1 MAWRV
6 WRIVEGF
13 LTSMLNSSESG
24 SSAFSGERKKAQVAS
39 LATQTKNWGNPHK
52 IEYLFNSWL
61 LRSSHFLWVIFMLL
75 QKLMPKSRNMTK
87 DKTTWK
93 QFHENITERKRQTN
107 ALFLDVFRK
116 QFDQF
121 CYIKPLKLDN
131 EIWMCVKWKMEE
143 RKRLNTPPQAVCC
156 FMMVTNT
163 CMQHIRHIW
172 TFMHGFPQRRK
183 QTQKTAEQK
192 AFAINHFSVSSV
204 L

>member
-39 LATQTKNWGNPHK
+39 LVTQTKNWGNPHK

-87 DKTTWK
+87 VKTTWK

-143 RKRLNTPPQAVCC
+143 RKRLNTPPQAVCWLYDGNKHLHATHQTHLD
-156 FMMVTNT
+156 VHAWIPPKTQANT
-163 CMQHIRHIW
+163 ENRW
-172 TFMHGFPQRRK
+172 TK
-183 QTQKTAEQK
+183 S
-192 AFAINHFSVSSV
+192 ICN
-204 L
+204 